1 MYFLF
6 VDQAEKNVRQMEGIG
21 SVIHSVGPKI
31 AQWDVEG
38 HARAIKIFDLKR
50 QIGRTRMENIYSKG
64 FNNRKYIQ

>member
-1 MYFLF
+1 
-6 VDQAEKNVRQMEGIG
+6 MEGIG